1 MSKPVYRCPSF
12 VHPDLAR
19 PGRVPGFEVVRAG
32 GLVMVELEHSIRQAI
47 YLLVTTIPGER
58 VMRPDYGCDLYQLV
72 FAPNDNTTAGL
83 AIHYV
88 KRALDRFEPRVDVVR
103 IDAAANLDDPGQ
115 LDITLEYRVRATQQP
130 GRVSVSMSLTG
141 EQP

>member
-1 MSKPVYRCPSF
+1 
-12 VHPDLAR
+12 
-19 PGRVPGFEVVRAG
+19 VPGFEVVPSG
-32 GLVMVELEHSIRQAI
+32 GLAMVQLEDSIRQAI

-103 IDAAANLDDPGQ
+103 IDAGENPDDPGQ

-130 GRVSVSMSLTG
+130 GRVTVSMSLTG

>member
-1 MSKPVYRCPSF
+1 
-12 VHPDLAR
+12 
-19 PGRVPGFEVVRAG
+19 VPGFEVVPAG
-32 GLVMVELEHSIRQAI
+32 GLAMVELEDSIRQAI

-88 KRALDRFEPRVDVVR
+88 KRALDRFEPRVEVVR
-103 IDAAANLDDPGQ
+103 IDASANPDDPGQ

-130 GRVSVSMSLTG
+130 GRVTVSMSLTG

>member
-1 MSKPVYRCPSF
+1 VSRPVYRGPSF
-12 VHPDLAR
+12 THPDLVR
-19 PGRVPGFEVVRAG
+19 PGRVPGFELLPTG
-32 GLVMVELEHSIRQAI
+32 GLAMVELEDSIRQAI

-103 IDAAANLDDPGQ
+103 IDAGENPDDPGQ

-130 GRVSVSMSLTG
+130 GRVTVSMSLTG